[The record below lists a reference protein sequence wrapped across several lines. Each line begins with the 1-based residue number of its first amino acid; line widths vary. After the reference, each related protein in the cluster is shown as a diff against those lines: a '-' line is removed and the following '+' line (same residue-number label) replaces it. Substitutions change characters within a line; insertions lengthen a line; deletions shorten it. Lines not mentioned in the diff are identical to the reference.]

1 MARSFRRF
9 VSYNRYGYPAKVRN
23 HLGLETTICY
33 NAFNMVGSVTDANGI
48 ATEYTYSPAGLVT
61 RIVRRD
67 GADVMTSLEVT
78 YDSAGRPV
86 SMKDQ
91 DGLVRSATRDELGR
105 IVKDS
110 FPDGSAV
117 EYAYDQLGRR
127 TSVTDE
133 NGHRIGFSWSRF
145 GLASRTTAANQ
156 LTDYVRDEKGLLKEV
171 VSSVDKKADRRIR
184 HEYDDFGR
192 VAKVDYGSGETE
204 TFAYDAWGRVAKHTR
219 GDKAETYEYDHFG
232 RMTKKTEE
240 GAATVYEY
248 DAYGSRTLRR
258 SLDSAGAVV
267 DEERRSYDRYGRLS
281 EIASGS
287 GKVKY
292 SYDPKGRVAKQFLGE
307 KTIDFTYT
315 KSGQLKTK
323 VMSGKGGKEQE
334 LKYWYSKSGRLDARL
349 VNGETQKFFY
359 DFKGQLTEVRDE
371 TGAVLEKYEYDR
383 AGNVLTKTVKGETT
397 TYSYD
402 AANQLVTATDA
413 KGGVTKYAYDAA
425 GRMVKEGEK
434 TYKYGYLDK
443 VLSVTEG
450 SDKYTYDYH
459 VDGQLATATYGNTT
473 EDFLWDGLA
482 LVKRGKRGFVN
493 EPHVGGGNPVMSSDG
508 TTYFNDM
515 LGTTLSSSANGE
527 TTSSSL
533 TAFGAETHN
542 SQLTTHNSASD
553 SFFTGK
559 PFVPGLG
566 HAFLF
571 RNYRSDLGKWQTAD
585 PLGYPD
591 GWNQLAYCNNGVMDF
606 IDLGGGR
613 MHRHEAHYLGP
624 RTVSMTIPAS
634 DDLKYGVEYHGY
646 CDGDGNITCTSQLMN
661 GGLEGD
667 AAVEVSDV
675 RFSNQADPVIKY
687 SGFSVSEV
695 PGTRKSGKGFLEFYA
710 QVSYTITYTYWVDK
724 ESKIISETSVHY
736 YGKPQHVSFKCEE

>member
-1 MARSFRRF
+1 M
-9 VSYNRYGYPAKVRN
+9 
-23 HLGLETTICY
+23 
-33 NAFNMVGSVTDANGI
+33 TDANGI
-48 ATEYTYSPAGLVT
+48 ATEYTYSTAGLVT
-61 RIVRRD
+61 RIVRKD
-67 GADVMTSLEVT
+67 GA
-78 YDSAGRPV
+78 
-86 SMKDQ
+86 
-91 DGLVRSATRDELGR
+91 
-105 IVKDS
+105 
-110 FPDGSAV
+110 
-117 EYAYDQLGRR
+117 
-127 TSVTDE
+127 
-133 NGHRIGFSWSRF
+133 
-145 GLASRTTAANQ
+145 
-156 LTDYVRDEKGLLKEV
+156 
-171 VSSVDKKADRRIR
+171 
-184 HEYDDFGR
+184 
-192 VAKVDYGSGETE
+192 
-204 TFAYDAWGRVAKHTR
+204 
-219 GDKAETYEYDHFG
+219 
-232 RMTKKTEE
+232 
-240 GAATVYEY
+240 
-248 DAYGSRTLRR
+248 
-258 SLDSAGAVV
+258 
-267 DEERRSYDRYGRLS
+267 
-281 EIASGS
+281 
-287 GKVKY
+287 
-292 SYDPKGRVAKQFLGE
+292 
-307 KTIDFTYT
+307 
-315 KSGQLKTK
+315 
-323 VMSGKGGKEQE
+323 
-334 LKYWYSKSGRLDARL
+334 
-349 VNGETQKFFY
+349 
-359 DFKGQLTEVRDE
+359 
-371 TGAVLEKYEYDR
+371 
-383 AGNVLTKTVKGETT
+383 
-397 TYSYD
+397 
-402 AANQLVTATDA
+402 
-413 KGGVTKYAYDAA
+413 
-425 GRMVKEGEK
+425 
-434 TYKYGYLDK
+434 
-443 VLSVTEG
+443 
-450 SDKYTYDYH
+450 DKYTYDYH
-459 VDGQLATATYGNTT
+459 VDGQLATATYGSTT

-493 EPHVGGGNPVMSSDG
+493 EQHVGNAPQKLCFGGKPRAKRSARRARKGPRGNPVMSSDG

-515 LGTTLSSSANGE
+515 PGTTLSSSVNGE
-527 TTSSSL
+527 TATPSL

-542 SQLTTHNSASD
+542 SKLTTHNPASD

-613 MHRHEAHYLGP
+613 RHRHEAHYLGP